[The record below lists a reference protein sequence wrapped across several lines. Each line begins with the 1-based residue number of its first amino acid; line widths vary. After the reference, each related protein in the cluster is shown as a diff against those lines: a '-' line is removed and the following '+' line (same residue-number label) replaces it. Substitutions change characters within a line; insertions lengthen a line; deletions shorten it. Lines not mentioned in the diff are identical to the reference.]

1 MILHKIKSN
10 QKQFNYSN
18 QSSKCNF
25 LSVYK
30 NESILGLLVIEQKKI
45 SIQPKLQT

>member
-30 NESILGLLVIEQKKI
+30 SLSLISVLKNESILGLLVIEQK
-45 SIQPKLQT
+45 